1 MARGSCQTRIEL
13 KNARRAA
20 AKLQKE
26 SRHRQQQT
34 RPRSNSTLER
44 DTKLAHQLELWLDGF
59 TLSRGD
65 EEEEDGYSRDANV
78 VVVDIWTDI
87 RPVRRMEYQPPREED
102 NDDDDEVESDEDE
115 RRSDSKKIDNS
126 SSLRI
131 RRTNNGMYV
140 RKKGKGKAHP
150 NANHK
155 KRLDSIDVTDVFGRD
170 NKTSSITRE
179 GLCANEFFFGSC
191 AGAVTSQ
198 HRPPQKGRKG
208 SRSDSIGGEDDQG
221 GDGENGCSLV
231 HFKQL
236 PKIKNS
242 TTPMTLSQALN
253 EKLRPRFSCDDVV
266 RGEGGVT
273 KGRPTQSLPPVIR
286 DLILKSSFQASMPDA
301 NCLDMMYH
309 TRLTM
314 DIKSSKTD
322 EYASQGNDDK
332 DNGDTLCNIDDDD
345 DDDDDDEQD
354 DHDAED
360 NHDDE
365 INDPNAGISKLHD
378 RLRHTLDEEGLSISS
393 IVYLT
398 IYGVLIYDR
407 YRGGLVVT
415 KDQEQFL
422 LYGSPIVD
430 ITTPENVGSVRI
442 HERLTHH
449 ILDEILSFSDVACTA
464 ILPQVCRYWR
474 DEIGTRSPQLWNML
488 LDRYGWS
495 VMSVSGNGN
504 NGQSDDTNESQLQV
518 LRSREAFVAHYTVV
532 RDVKALTNAVKHISG
547 GANVGG
553 NDTKFQCESAI
564 QNFKSTNGAPVFE
577 GGGGGKCIV
586 KIWSGDED
594 ASPRSIAVYPQ
605 DCTLRLFEVVRGSN
619 IDGPKNIPTYIK
631 CRQLVC
637 LRAAPLSVSRKKD
650 TCQVVSMDLDDE
662 IVACLVEERLE
673 RKQSADLINPWI
685 TVLSREDTVCAGN
698 EGLLD
703 AHCLQSHE
711 MYSLIMDHL
720 LTGSTDDD
728 ITLRDMQDAL
738 YENRN
743 SEFEDLSN
751 VLISVRPK
759 LIACGRCHFI
769 FSAFV
774 HINESDDYSL
784 CGHRLF
790 LFSSRTG
797 TIVKSRHIYLG
808 RNQEGPYLFGSRP
821 FKNSRENT
829 AGLWSTNIL
838 VSGPAM
844 AIHFLSVEIQRN
856 GKAEIIEKS
865 MIENDDL
872 APWST
877 MKASLTSSTA
887 VFSTESRG
895 FGANLHI
902 QNLSASYEG
911 AKGTTYSGH
920 ESIQIGGSQ
929 GTVKNL
935 VLIREHYVAVVINR
949 GGHDEFDHLGG
960 HWFGPDEAILGVLII
975 HIPTRKE
982 IYRCPFP
989 LETISLDSLGD
1000 TLAMSVANLGFVI
1013 TGGNAR
1019 DIARMSA
1026 KEQSETPGKSSKGK
1040 KKRLVGQ
1047 TKHKPKQTPH
1057 SYSHR

>member
-26 SRHRQQQT
+26 SRHRHQQS
-34 RPRSNSTLER
+34 RPSNSTLER
-44 DTKLAHQLELWLDGF
+44 DTLAHQLVQWLDGF
-59 TLSRGD
+59 TLSRD
-65 EEEEDGYSRDANV
+65 YEEDDNGYSRDANV
-78 VVVDIWTDI
+78 VMVDIWTDI
-87 RPVRRMEYQPPREED
+87 RPVRRKEYQPPREE
-102 NDDDDEVESDEDE
+102 DDDDEVESDEDN
-115 RRSDSKKIDNS
+115 RRLDSKKIENS
-126 SSLRI
+126 SSLLI

-155 KRLDSIDVTDVFGRD
+155 KRSDSIDVIDVVVGRD
-170 NKTSSITRE
+170 KTLSITRE
-179 GLCANEFFFGSC
+179 GMCANEFFFGSC

-198 HRPPQKGRKG
+198 HCPPQKGRKG
-208 SRSDSIGGEDDQG
+208 SRSDSIGGEDDRG
-221 GDGENGCSLV
+221 GDEENGCNLV
-231 HFKQL
+231 HYKQL

-242 TTPMTLSQALN
+242 TAPMTLSQALN

-266 RGEGGVT
+266 GGEGNVV
-273 KGRPTQSLPPVIR
+273 KGRPTQSLPPNIR
-286 DLILKSSFQASMPDA
+286 DLLLKSSFQASMPDA
-301 NCLDMMYH
+301 NCLDLMYH

-322 EYASQGNDDK
+322 EYASRGNDDK
-332 DNGDTLCNIDDDD
+332 DNGETLCNIDDDD
-345 DDDDDDEQD
+345 DEQDELCAEDKHDPNKGISRLHDKLRRTLDDE
-354 DHDAED
+354 
-360 NHDDE
+360 
-365 INDPNAGISKLHD
+365 
-378 RLRHTLDEEGLSISS
+378 GLLMSS

-398 IYGVLIYDR
+398 IHGVLIYDR
-407 YRGGLVVT
+407 YREGLVVT
-415 KDQEQFL
+415 KNQEEFL

-430 ITTPENVGSVRI
+430 IATPAETCLQHDATYLDVAENVGSLRI

-449 ILDEILSFSDVACTA
+449 ILDEILSYSDVMCTA

-488 LDRYGWS
+488 LDRHGWS
-495 VMSVSGNGN
+495 VTIVSSSN
-504 NGQSDDTNESQLQV
+504 NNLQGDEANESQLQV
-518 LRSREAFVAHYTVV
+518 LRCREAFVTHYKVV
-532 RDVKALTNAVKHISG
+532 RDVKALTNAVKYISG
-547 GANVGG
+547 GVNVGG
-553 NDTKFQCESAI
+553 NETFQCESAI
-564 QNFKSTNGAPVFE
+564 QSFKSTNGVSVFE
-577 GGGGGKCIV
+577 AGEGKCIV
-586 KIWSGDED
+586 KIWSGDNV

-605 DCTLRLFEVVRGSN
+605 DCTLRLFEVVRGPN
-619 IDGPKNIPTYIK
+619 NDGPFNIPTYIK

-637 LRAAPLSVSRKKD
+637 LRAAPLSKKKD

-662 IVACLVEERLE
+662 IVVCLVEERLE
-673 RKQSADLINPWI
+673 RKQSADLVNPWI
-685 TVLSREDTVCAGN
+685 IVLSREDIVCAGN

-703 AHCLQSHE
+703 AHCLRSHE
-711 MYSLIMDHL
+711 VYPLIMDHL

-728 ITLRDMQDAL
+728 IALRDMQDAL
-738 YENRN
+738 YEFRN
-743 SEFEDLSN
+743 SEFEDFPN

-769 FSAFV
+769 FSASV
-774 HINESDDYSL
+774 HINESEDNSL

-790 LFSSRTG
+790 LFSSQTG
-797 TIVKSRHIYLG
+797 TIVKSCHIYLG

-821 FKNSRENT
+821 FKKSRENT
-829 AGLWSTNIL
+829 VGLNIL

-856 GKAEIIEKS
+856 GRAEIIEKS
-865 MIENDDL
+865 MIENDHL
-872 APWST
+872 APWSK
-877 MKASLTSSTA
+877 MKASLTSSNA
-887 VFSTESRG
+887 VFSTELRG

-902 QNLSASYEG
+902 QNLSASYVG
-911 AKGTTYSGH
+911 AKGAHSGH
-920 ESIQIGGSQ
+920 ESVQIGGPQ
-929 GTVKNL
+929 VTVQNL

-949 GGHDEFDHLGG
+949 GSHDEFDHLGG
-960 HWFGPDEAILGVLII
+960 HWFGPNEAILNVVVI

-989 LETISLDSLGD
+989 LETVSLTLDSLGD
-1000 TLAMSVANLGFVI
+1000 TLAMNVANLGFVI

-1019 DIARMSA
+1019 DIARMTA
-1026 KEQSETPGKSSKGK
+1026 KDQSETPGKSSKGK
-1040 KKRLVGQ
+1040 KKRLVSIVNGQ

>member
-13 KNARRAA
+13 KNARRTA

-59 TLSRGD
+59 TLIRGD
-65 EEEEDGYSRDANV
+65 EIIDDDGYSRDANV
-78 VVVDIWTDI
+78 VVVDFWTDI
-87 RPVRRMEYQPPREED
+87 CPVRRREYHPPPREEV
-102 NDDDDEVESDEDE
+102 NDDDDESDEDG
-115 RRSDSKKIDNS
+115 RRSDTKKIENS
-126 SSLRI
+126 SSLLI

-155 KRLDSIDVTDVFGRD
+155 KRSDSIDVNDVVVGRD
-170 NKTSSITRE
+170 KTLPVIRE
-179 GLCANEFFFGSC
+179 GLCANEFFFGCC
-191 AGAVTSQ
+191 AEASL
-198 HRPPQKGRKG
+198 HRPHKGRKG
-208 SRSDSIGGEDDQG
+208 SRSDSIGGEDDHG
-221 GDGENGCSLV
+221 GDVGHGCSLV
-231 HFKQL
+231 HYKQL
-236 PKIKNS
+236 PKMKSS
-242 TTPMTLSQALN
+242 TAPITLSQALN
-253 EKLRPRFSCDDVV
+253 EKLRPRFACDDV
-266 RGEGGVT
+266 GGKEGGVM
-273 KGRPTQSLPPVIR
+273 KGRPTPSLPPRIR

-301 NCLDMMYH
+301 NCIDMMYH
-309 TRLTM
+309 TRLKM
-314 DIKSSKTD
+314 DIKSSKMD
-322 EYASQGNDDK
+322 DYASLGNDDK
-332 DNGDTLCNIDDDD
+332 DNGETLCNIDDDD
-345 DDDDDDEQD
+345 DEQDEQC
-354 DHDAED
+354 AED
-360 NHDDE
+360 NHD
-365 INDPNAGISKLHD
+365 PNKGISKLHD
-378 RLRHTLDEEGLSISS
+378 KLRRILDEEGLSMSS
-393 IVYLT
+393 IVYLS

-430 ITTPENVGSVRI
+430 ITTPEETCLQLEGAENVGSLRI

-449 ILDEILSFSDVACTA
+449 ILDEILSFSDVMCTA

-488 LDRYGWS
+488 LDRHGWS
-495 VMSVSGNGN
+495 VTSERSSDN
-504 NGQSDDTNESQLQV
+504 NGQSDETNESQLQV
-518 LRSREAFVAHYTVV
+518 LRSREAFITHYAVV
-532 RDVKALTNAVKHISG
+532 RDVKALTNAVKYIPG
-547 GANVGG
+547 GANFGG
-553 NDTKFQCESAI
+553 NDTFQCESAI
-564 QNFKSTNGAPVFE
+564 QSFKSTNGAPVFE
-577 GGGGGKCIV
+577 AGEGKCIV
-586 KIWSGDED
+586 KIWSGDEI
-594 ASPRSIAVYPQ
+594 ASPRSIAAYPQ
-605 DCTLRLFEVVRGSN
+605 DCTLRLFEVVRGPN
-619 IDGPKNIPTYIK
+619 IDGPNNIPTYIK

-685 TVLSREDTVCAGN
+685 TILSREDVVCAGN

-711 MYSLIMDHL
+711 VYPLIMDHF

-728 ITLRDMQDAL
+728 IALREMQEAL
-738 YENRN
+738 YEYRN
-743 SEFEDLSN
+743 SEFQDLSN
-751 VLISVRPK
+751 VLVSVRPK

-774 HINESDDYSL
+774 HINESDDNSL

-790 LFSSRTG
+790 LFSSQTG

-821 FKNSRENT
+821 FKKNT
-829 AGLWSTNIL
+829 LGVWSTNIL

-844 AIHFLSVEIQRN
+844 AIHFLSVEIHRN

-902 QNLSASYEG
+902 QYLSASYDGVEG
-911 AKGTTYSGH
+911 TISGH
-920 ESIQIGGSQ
+920 ESIRIGGSQ
-929 GTVKNL
+929 VTVQNL
-935 VLIREHYVAVVINR
+935 VSIHEHYVAVVIKICS
-949 GGHDEFDHLGG
+949 HDELENLEG
-960 HWFGPDEAILGVLII
+960 HWFGPNEAILNVAII

-1000 TLAMSVANLGFVI
+1000 TLAMNVANLGFVI

-1019 DIARMSA
+1019 DIARMAA
-1026 KEQSETPGKSSKGK
+1026 KEQLETPGKSSKAK
-1040 KKRLVGQ
+1040 KKRLVSIANGQ

>member
-26 SRHRQQQT
+26 GRHRQQQT
-34 RPRSNSTLER
+34 RPRSNSMLEQ

-65 EEEEDGYSRDANV
+65 EEEDDGYSRDANL

-126 SSLRI
+126 SSLLI

-155 KRLDSIDVTDVFGRD
+155 KRSDSIDDVNAVVVGRD
-170 NKTSSITRE
+170 KSITPE

-191 AGAVTSQ
+191 VGAVTLQ
-198 HRPPQKGRKG
+198 HRPQKGRKG
-208 SRSDSIGGEDDQG
+208 SRSDSIGSEDDHG
-221 GDGENGCSLV
+221 GDGGNGCSLV
-231 HFKQL
+231 HYKQL
-236 PKIKNS
+236 PKMKNS

-253 EKLRPRFSCDDVV
+253 EKLRM
-266 RGEGGVT
+266 
-273 KGRPTQSLPPVIR
+273 KGSRPTPSLPPGIR
-286 DLILKSSFQASMPDA
+286 DFTLKSSFQASMTDEDA
-301 NCLDMMYH
+301 NCFIGDSSSSSLCIDMMYH

-314 DIKSSKTD
+314 NIESNKTN
-322 EYASQGNDDK
+322 EYASHGNYDK
-332 DNGDTLCNIDDDD
+332 DSGDTLCNIDDDD
-345 DDDDDDEQD
+345 DKEDEQD
-354 DHDAED
+354 DHDADD
-360 NHDDE
+360 NYDDKVVDPNKE
-365 INDPNAGISKLHD
+365 INKLHD
-378 RLRHTLDEEGLSISS
+378 KLRRTLDEEGLSMSS

-430 ITTPENVGSVRI
+430 ITTPENVGSGRI

-488 LDRYGWS
+488 LDRYGWY
-495 VMSVSGNGN
+495 VTSVSSNDN

-518 LRSREAFVAHYTVV
+518 LRSREAFVTHYTVV
-532 RDVKALTNAVKHISG
+532 RDVKALTNAVKYISG

-577 GGGGGKCIV
+577 GGGEGKCIV
-586 KIWSGDED
+586 KIWSGDD
-594 ASPRSIAVYPQ
+594 VASTRSIAVYPQ

-619 IDGPKNIPTYIK
+619 NDCPNNIPTYIK

-650 TCQVVSMDLDDE
+650 TCRVVSMDLDDE

-673 RKQSADLINPWI
+673 RKQLTDLINPWI
-685 TVLSREDTVCAGN
+685 TILSREDVVCAGN
-698 EGLLD
+698 KGLLD

-711 MYSLIMDHL
+711 VYPLIMDHL

-728 ITLRDMQDAL
+728 IALRNMQDTL
-738 YENRN
+738 YENGN

-759 LIACGRCHFI
+759 LIACGKCHFI

-774 HINESDDYSL
+774 HINESDNNSL

-790 LFSSRTG
+790 LFSSCTG
-797 TIVKSRHIYLG
+797 TIVKSCHIYLG

-821 FKNSRENT
+821 FKNSRENA

-960 HWFGPDEAILGVLII
+960 HWFGPDEAILSVLII

-1040 KKRLVGQ
+1040 KKRLVSIANGQ